1 MDSTLTI
8 TLFVAGTILTVFGFF
23 LKTAYNDARKDLDLL
38 FENDHK
44 RSEELGKLKGKIEL
58 VEQEARL
65 KYQAIQEQTQ
75 LEIKNLARSVGDL
88 TDTVKQLITKG
99 VFGQLGDYG
108 PIGLAVLALGYVAW
122 IFIKRHLAEKDRLK
136 EELLADKKKKRTS
149 KSK

>member
-44 RSEELGKLKGKIEL
+44 RAEELGKLKGKIEL

-88 TDTVKQLITKG
+88 TDTVKQLITK
-99 VFGQLGDYG
+99 
-108 PIGLAVLALGYVAW
+108 
-122 IFIKRHLAEKDRLK
+122 K
-136 EELLADKKKKRTS
+136 
-149 KSK
+149 